1 MFYQVWFSE
10 KVKRCAIITHKH
22 SICEGPHGLH
32 NGLRLRI
39 LGNQKRSGVC
49 LSLKNDRLV
58 PSLPAN
64 MKILVG
70 TSKKVSPAVFHMK
83 TKVSLKYFL
92 NVCLWKLFAA
102 SLLPQIPLNLIL
114 LTILRTP
121 RPLTHFNPK
130 IRAIKSQKH
139 ADICHTW

>member
-1 MFYQVWFSE
+1 M
-10 KVKRCAIITHKH
+10 
-22 SICEGPHGLH
+22 
-32 NGLRLRI
+32 N
-39 LGNQKRSGVC
+39 
-49 LSLKNDRLV
+49 
-58 PSLPAN
+58 
-64 MKILVG
+64 ILVG

-92 NVCLWKLFAA
+92 NKLFAA

-121 RPLTHFNPK
+121 RPLTQFKPK
-130 IRAIKSQKH
+130 IRAIKSRKD

>member
-1 MFYQVWFSE
+1 
-10 KVKRCAIITHKH
+10 
-22 SICEGPHGLH
+22 
-32 NGLRLRI
+32 
-39 LGNQKRSGVC
+39 
-49 LSLKNDRLV
+49 
-58 PSLPAN
+58 

-121 RPLTHFNPK
+121 RPLTQFKPK
-130 IRAIKSQKH
+130 IRAIKSRKD
-139 ADICHTW
+139 ADICHTWQVLLRYLQSGTNLLLKDFQICFRRFFRRVK